1 VHEVAELVEHRDDVV
16 VLHDGTKLPVSRRR
30 RAALVAAVV
39 DR

>member
-1 VHEVAELVEHRDDVV
+1 